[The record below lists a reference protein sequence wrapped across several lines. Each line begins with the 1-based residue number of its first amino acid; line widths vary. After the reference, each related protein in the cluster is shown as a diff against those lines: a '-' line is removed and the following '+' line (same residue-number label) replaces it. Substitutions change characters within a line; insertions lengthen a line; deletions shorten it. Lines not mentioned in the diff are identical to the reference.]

1 MALLDNSAD
10 IDARGLYGDSPLH
23 LASSYGQLKTAEMLL
38 SRNADKN
45 AKDNAGKTP
54 VDWAKEA
61 HQTQL
66 ITLLV
71 VSRWHCRI

>member
-1 MALLDNSAD
+1 
-10 IDARGLYGDSPLH
+10 
-23 LASSYGQLKTAEMLL
+23 MLL
-38 SRNADKN
+38 TRDADKN

-61 HQTQL
+61 HQSQL

-71 VSRWHCRI
+71 VSRWHCRPVPGFDPRRR